1 MGKSTAFTN
10 PENPGDKMENITT
23 WISDNAADWAIQIG
37 MAIAIFVIGKKI
49 ARTVSNLIETGMRR
63 SGTDELL
70 VDFIGNISYAIL
82 VVAVVLAAI
91 DSLGVNV
98 TSLMAIMGAA
108 GLAIGL
114 ALKDSLSN
122 FAAGVMIIIFRPFSA
137 GDYITAGGTSGS
149 VDEIGLFAT
158 VMHTPDNQRIIVPN
172 NAIISGNIV
181 NTSALPTRRLDLVFG
196 IGYDDNIGQARD
208 IIMEI
213 MGADERILKEPE
225 AAVAV
230 AELADSS
237 VNLNVRPWVNSGDY
251 WALRAD
257 LLEGIKVRF
266 DEAGISIPYPQQDVH
281 MHEVKA
287 VA

>member
-1 MGKSTAFTN
+1 
-10 PENPGDKMENITT
+10 MENITS
-23 WISDNAADWAIQIG
+23 WISENAADWAIQIG
-37 MAIAIFVIGKKI
+37 IAIAIFVIGKMI
-49 ARTVSNLIETGMRR
+49 ARKVSNLIEAGMRR

-82 VVAVVLAAI
+82 VVAVILAAI

-98 TSLMAIMGAA
+98 TSLMAVVAAA

-122 FAAGVMIIIFRPFSA
+122 FAAGVMIIIFRPFAS
-137 GDYITAGGTSGS
+137 GDFITAGGASGV

-158 VMHTPDNQRIIVPN
+158 QMHTGDNQRIIVPN
-172 NAIISGNIV
+172 NALISGNII
-181 NTSALPTRRLDLVFG
+181 NTSALPTRRIDLVFG
-196 IGYDDNIGQARD
+196 IGYQDNIGQARD
-208 IIMEI
+208 IMMEV
-213 MGADERILKEPE
+213 MSADERILKDPA

-237 VNLNVRPWVNSGDY
+237 VNLNVRPWVNSADY
-251 WALRAD
+251 WAVRAD

-266 DEAGISIPYPQQDVH
+266 DDAGISIPYPQQDVH
-281 MHEVKA
+281 MHEVKS